1 MFDHNC
7 NITTDHLEVLDQ
19 LAPRLVPV
27 LPLASPGF
35 TLDPS
40 ASNNPSGLDCEMILP
55 VAFELS
61 PW

>member
-35 TLDPS
+35 TLDPG
-40 ASNNPSGLDCEMILP
+40 ASNNPGRLEIVSI
-55 VAFELS
+55 
-61 PW
+61 